1 VPGPGID
8 PMTSLMATRL
18 TNHYATLPHLLS
30 TYLVNKVQHYMK
42 DQQPVVF
49 RLRLIPWP
57 NSTFSLLPAPQMEVA
72 ALPGL
77 ARGIVSNRGSSG
89 RVWRMGDFPMSS
101 VRRVGVDDV
110 TATTHLFGKGRAE
123 VRLLLTAVL
132 ALLNA
137 QPSSARSQPLGDGQ
151 HCKNPLCF
159 GRVDPSGRT
168 DKDGSS
174 VLHAMQKSPLS
185 PFSR

>member
-1 VPGPGID
+1 
-8 PMTSLMATRL
+8 
-18 TNHYATLPHLLS
+18 
-30 TYLVNKVQHYMK
+30 MK

-57 NSTFSLLPAPQMEVA
+57 DSTFSLLPAPQMEVA

-110 TATTHLFGKGRAE
+110 TATTHAFGKGRAE

-151 HCKNPLCF
+151 HCKNPLCS